1 MGLVQSSVV
10 KIINFG
16 TRDEFG
22 TRHPGAQGWVEAV
35 TCMAFHKAASN
46 RNTPS
51 ASSENYWVWKQKFPK
66 TFQQIILN
74 QVTMIAKANNLK

>member
-1 MGLVQSSVV
+1 MGLVQSTVV
-10 KIINFG
+10 RIMNFG

-35 TCMAFHKAASN
+35 TCIAFHKAASN
-46 RNTPS
+46 SNKLS
-51 ASSENYWVWKQKFPK
+51 VSFENYWVWKQKFQK